1 MVIQV
6 PRCKT
11 LHQFF
16 KLLQYMQNAS
26 ELLQWCSVC
35 DPAKIF
41 LTSKFSYLLF
51 SNPTHKTK
59 TGTPN
64 RRETTN
70 STPPRPIIMFGLS
83 ETGSNSQIIFIMC
96 QALLCLLPHSANY
109 AKMLG
114 QNHFA
119 EPNWHVLTFLHPIFI
134 WQDQILSTGGVA
146 LSQWSIFVSQSVLCA
161 IGRQS
166 TSTSHPTKKQTP
178 QQKCTWKL
186 DMHSCINEYYTFPWE
201 AS

>member
-59 TGTPN
+59 SGTAN

-70 STPPRPIIMFGLS
+70 SKSPRPIIMFGLS
-83 ETGSNSQIIFIMC
+83 ETESNSQILSIMC

-119 EPNWHVLTFLHPIFI
+119 EPNWHVLTFLHPILI
-134 WQDQILSTGGVA
+134 
-146 LSQWSIFVSQSVLCA
+146 
-161 IGRQS
+161 
-166 TSTSHPTKKQTP
+166 
-178 QQKCTWKL
+178 
-186 DMHSCINEYYTFPWE
+186 
-201 AS
+201 